1 MLYPVLGTFFTFGYF
16 GYFPFLGRGPPK
28 YLNLATCCIFFFFL
42 KPSDR
47 ISLPLLAQVRFFF
60 FLVGEGIEQVV
71 GNGTVRLNYHYKM
84 IVPDLSFAYSCFSGQ
99 VCTVCS
105 AVYMVEFRL

>member
-1 MLYPVLGTFFTFGYF
+1 MLY
-16 GYFPFLGRGPPK
+16 
-28 YLNLATCCIFFFFL
+28 IFFFFL

-47 ISLPLLAQVRFFF
+47 ISLPLLAQIRFFF
-60 FLVGEGIEQVV
+60 FLVGEGVEQVV
-71 GNGTVRLNYHYKM
+71 GMGVRLNYHYKM

-105 AVYMVEFRL
+105 AVYMVGFRL